1 MARSVICRFLGKN
14 IALTEMLSRC
24 EIKNQH
30 HAQKGEVNVQKV
42 LLPAIENQ

>member
-1 MARSVICRFLGKN
+1 MTRSVICHFQGKN
-14 IALTEMLSRC
+14 IALKEMLSRC

-30 HAQKGEVNVQKV
+30 HTQEVEVNVQKV